1 MSNSKLQDHEREFL
15 RDFKR
20 EYPEIQFFSFPDD
33 GVTVG
38 IRQTSPN
45 MGEFAVSIASDT
57 EKKFRRKVGE
67 YHVAHRF
74 EYGQTLPV
82 KLAGDLEMLT
92 EDIARAVSF
101 G

>member
-1 MSNSKLQDHEREFL
+1 MSNSKLQDYQREFL

-20 EYPEIQFFSFPDD
+20 DNPQIQFFSYPED

-38 IRQTSPN
+38 IRQTSHS
-45 MGEFAVSIASDT
+45 MGEFTISIASNT

-67 YHVAHRF
+67 YHVATRF
-74 EYGQTLPV
+74 VYNHTLPLRLNGYDMEIV
-82 KLAGDLEMLT
+82 AESIMN
-92 EDIARAVSF
+92 AV